1 MNTLVIIITL
11 TLIIL
16 LLLVYAIGVSLCL
29 RDSFKTI
36 DNLYEEI
43 MSERKR
49 NINQ

>member
-1 MNTLVIIITL
+1 MNTIEIIITL
-11 TLIIL
+11 MLIIL
-16 LLLVYAIGVSLCL
+16 LLYAIGVSLCL